1 MHSVIETP
9 IFTKRADALLSR
21 DERAELIRILA
32 TNPRQGDVIPG
43 LGGVRKLR
51 FAASGQGKRGGYRVI
66 WYVADADTPVLALL
80 LYGKTEQVDL
90 TQEQKKAILG
100 LIDQLKMARRK
111 RR

>member
-51 FAASGQGKRGGYRVI
+51 FAASGQGKRGGI
-66 WYVADADTPVLALL
+66 
-80 LYGKTEQVDL
+80 G
-90 TQEQKKAILG
+90 
-100 LIDQLKMARRK
+100 
-111 RR
+111 

>member
-51 FAASGQGKRGGYRVI
+51 FAASGQGKRAGYRVI
-66 WYVADADTPVLALL
+66 LNVADAVTPVLALL
-80 LYGKTEQVDL
+80 LYGKPEQVDL
-90 TQEQKKAILG
+90 TPAQQMTILG
-100 LIDQLKMARRK
+100 L
-111 RR
+111 